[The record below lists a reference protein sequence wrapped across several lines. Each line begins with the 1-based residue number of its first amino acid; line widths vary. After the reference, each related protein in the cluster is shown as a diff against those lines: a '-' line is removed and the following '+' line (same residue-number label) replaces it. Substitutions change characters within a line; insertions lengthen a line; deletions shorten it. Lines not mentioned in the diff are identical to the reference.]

1 MTVSC
6 VCASDNTT
14 ATGVADNSS
23 GYYVD
28 NEHAPVIGDNSQV
41 TADANNVNEPG
52 TYDDLNNDIQNIVPN
67 STYDITRD
75 YKFDGKGQTII
86 LNDRVIVISQDNII
100 INGNG
105 HTIDAGGSQNFAIFK
120 ILGNNVTINNLKFI
134 NSEPGTIMGP
144 TIYDNCRYQKV
155 LSPICW
161 YGNDGVLEGCIF
173 YNDCSVNGGALTWMG
188 NNGTISNCL
197 FENNTAR
204 GVGGA
209 IYIGGTNNTI
219 SNCRFV
225 NSSSQLS
232 GEAIYID
239 RNRKSVHF
247 VNDTFINAYPTID
260 GAIVGLDTNYLYY
273 SHMVYVYGNMN
284 TEEGYRMNIIPL
296 IYKAIMMGGVVKID
310 DVYSFFAQY
319 NNETGVFTLN
329 IVAHEVFDD
338 SFAHMDADYLKS
350 FCFSNV
356 TGINQIFDAAIHGN
370 YKFDITQVITGYV
383 SNKAD
388 YETFSRCSAFGL
400 WFKTDKGVRTLTNG
414 LRVIFTDKLIIDS
427 SNTWDVKKMGY
438 NTITIMGNGSTIRG
452 GAGDRDEKKWVVIDD
467 NEVQFITNDLTI
479 SGFNTAVEC
488 LKGTCYFNNVNFNG
502 NRMDYWIDRDWGAA
516 ILNTGVIIC
525 NNCSFTNNYA
535 KYGGAVFNQGYLALN
550 NCTFKGNTAYGDKGD
565 NVCVGDGG
573 VVKINNE
580 NVTKSNTIVY
590 FAESISTSTA
600 TWMTVV
606 SVVGSF
612 AIGFLAGV
620 ITANPIAGIAIGFA
634 VGAAIGTFTAAEIIS
649 SNYDINYNRLTTCLF
664 VIGGSAAAGAL
675 GGLVGYW
682 AVAPATAA
690 QSTTPGVQF
699 QMFEEETVGNGL
711 TGNIE
716 ICEGDPL
723 LLTLFG
729 K

>member
-1 MTVSC
+1 MSVSC

-14 ATGVADNSS
+14 ATVISDNSPVTVDS
-23 GYYVD
+23 GNSTMAVDVD
-28 NEHAPVIGDNSQV
+28 NNPVTVNVDNTV
-41 TADANNVNEPG
+41 PG
-52 TYDDLNNDIQNIVPN
+52 TYDDLNNDIKNITPN
-67 STYDITRD
+67 SVYNITRD

-86 LNDRVIVISQDNII
+86 LNDRIIVISQDNII

-120 ILGNNVTINNLKFI
+120 ITGNNVTIKDLIFI

-144 TIYDNCRYQKV
+144 TIYGNARYQKV

-161 YGNDGVLEGCIF
+161 YGNDGVLDNCIF
-173 YNDCSVNGGALTWMG
+173 YNDCSVNGGAITWMG
-188 NNGTISNCL
+188 NNGTINNCL
-197 FENNTAR
+197 FENNIAR

-239 RNRKSVHF
+239 RNRDGIRLVNNTFAKSHP
-247 VNDTFINAYPTID
+247 AID
-260 GAIVGLDTNYLYY
+260 GAVVGMDVNYLYY
-273 SHMVYVYGNMN
+273 SYMVYVYGNMN
-284 TEEGYRMNIIPL
+284 TGEGYRINIIPL
-296 IYKAIMMGGVVKID
+296 IYKSLVMGGVVKID
-310 DVYSFFAQY
+310 DIFSYYAQY
-319 NNETGVFTLN
+319 DNETDTFTLN
-329 IVAHEVFDD
+329 IVANESFKD
-338 SFAHMDADYLKS
+338 SYSHMGVDYLKS
-350 FCFSNV
+350 FSFSNI
-356 TGINQIFDAAIHGN
+356 TSIDQIFDGAIHGN

-388 YETFSRCSAFGL
+388 YERLSHSSAFGL
-400 WFKTDKGVRTLTNG
+400 WFNTDKGVRTLTNG
-414 LRVIFTDKLIIDS
+414 LRIVFTDKLVIDS
-427 SNTWDVKKMGY
+427 PTTWDIKKMGY

-452 GAGDRDEKKWVVIDD
+452 GAGDRDEKKWLVVDD
-467 NEVQFITNDLTI
+467 NGVKFVVNDLTI

-488 LKGTCYFNNVNFNG
+488 LKGTCYFTNVNFNG

-516 ILNTGVIIC
+516 ILNTGVVIC
-525 NNCSFTNNYA
+525 TNCSFADNYA
-535 KYGGAVFNQGYLALN
+535 KYGGAVFNQGYLSLD
-550 NCTFKGNTAYGDKGD
+550 NCTFKGNTAYGEKGD

-573 VVKINNE
+573 VVKIDNE
-580 NVTKSNTIVY
+580 NVTKSNTIAY
-590 FAESISTSTA
+590 FAESISASTS

-606 SVVGSF
+606 SIAGSF
-612 AIGFLAGV
+612 AIGFIAGV
-620 ITANPIAGIAIGFA
+620 ITANPIAGAAIGFA

-649 SNYDINYNRLTTCLF
+649 SKYDINYNRLTTCLF

-675 GGLVGYW
+675 GGLAGYW
-682 AVAPATAA
+682 ASGAA
-690 QSTTPGVQF
+690 VETEPEFPITTEYNQGDISV
-699 QMFEEETVGNGL
+699 
-711 TGNIE
+711 
-716 ICEGDPL
+716 CEGDPL